1 MRLALVLCSTARQPQ
16 RLAVDCAVHHVKS
29 GGHSTA
35 KVFKGWLIE
44 LAPGETRLLEKQHPV
59 KPITTRRYHAGNP
72 ALDVRINGAVQVQAA
87 FELTLGSAQP
97 GRETGVP

>member
-1 MRLALVLCSTARQPQ
+1 M
-16 RLAVDCAVHHVKS
+16 HHVKS

-59 KPITTRRYHAGNP
+59 KPITTRRYHAGTHSV
-72 ALDVRINGAVQVQAA
+72 DVRINGVVQAQAA
-87 FELTLGSAQP
+87 FELQLDDAQP
-97 GRETGVP
+97 SGAKALA